1 MYSRKLGISEDAD
14 KTGNL
19 EKFNEKLREQYSQK
33 RNFPKAEVHEK
44 EKKVEMPK
52 YSEKNEGKSIGDFI
66 NNAKTELSNLNFR
79 IDFENILI
87 LGIILIILTDTDA
100 PDLVLLLILI
110 SLIF

>member
-33 RNFPKAEVHEK
+33 RNFPKVEVHEK

-52 YSEKNEGKSIGDFI
+52 YSENEGKSIGDFI